1 MTDPATAWSTF
12 SGRLRRFIRK
22 AVPQEA
28 DAEDVLQ
35 DVFLRLQAGLGAV
48 RDASKLESW
57 LYQITRNAIVD
68 HRRRRMRT
76 VEVRDEAA
84 ASTETENENENE
96 NALVASWLRPFMAEL
111 SAEDQEALRHAELD
125 GQPQRALAARLG
137 LSESAA
143 RSRVQ
148 RARRRLKDKLLD
160 CCRIELDRR
169 GNALSHAR
177 RSTSC
182 KSGSCDCG

>member
-76 VEVRDEAA
+76 SDVRDEAA
-84 ASTETENENENE
+84 APTESENE

-111 SAEDQEALRHAELD
+111 SAEDQEALRHSELD
-125 GQPQRALAARLG
+125 GHPQRVLAARLG
-137 LSESAA
+137 LSDSAA

-148 RARRRLKDKLLD
+148 RARRRLKDKLLE

-182 KSGSCDCG
+182 KSDSCDCG

>member
-1 MTDPATAWSTF
+1 MTDPETAWTTF
-12 SGRLRRFIRK
+12 SERLRRFIRK
-22 AVPQEA
+22 SVPQEA
-28 DAEDVLQ
+28 DSEDVLQ
-35 DVFLRLQAGLGAV
+35 DVFLRLQAGVGAV
-48 RDASKLESW
+48 RDPAKLESW

-76 VEVRDEAA
+76 SEARDEAA
-84 ASTETENENENE
+84 ASTKSENENS
-96 NALVASWLRPFMAEL
+96 LVASWLRPFMAEL
-111 SAEDQEALRHAELD
+111 SEEDQEALRHSELD
-125 GQPQRALAARLG
+125 GRPQKALAARLG

-148 RARRRLKDKLLD
+148 RARRRLKDKLLE

-169 GNALSHAR
+169 GNALSHAP
-177 RSTSC
+177 RSASC